1 MNTWQDRLLEL
12 LKHSDLKTMTE
23 LCRVAGIATS
33 TFSTALKGS
42 HTPKRA
48 TLDKVARVLGTTTD
62 YLLEGEENEA
72 PALVNEV
79 PLLNAEQITDWLS
92 LRLKLSTVAERVRP
106 PEPVHKLC
114 FSWRVDTVD
123 MSPFT
128 LNSTVVIDPDFDFVR
143 RHPKERIYVLAVRK
157 RPVVH
162 QVSFGQIEAAYE
174 RALAGREQRTVP
186 PEYESHQHHAALVE
200 LAKTVCGYEL
210 LSTERRTHYTLNFD
224 EYQIVGR
231 VKYSMQYY

>member
-48 TLDKVARVLGTTTD
+48 TLDKVARVLGTTTE

-79 PLLNAEQITDWLS
+79 PLLSAEQITGWLNLS
-92 LRLKLSTVAERVRP
+92 LKLSSIGERVRP

-123 MSPFT
+123 MTPFT
-128 LNSTVVIDPDFDFVR
+128 LGSTVVIDPDFDFVR
-143 RHPKERIYVLAVRK
+143 RHPKERMYVLAVRK

-162 QVSFGQIEAAYE
+162 QVSFNQISDLVEESLTA
-174 RALAGREQRTVP
+174 RKRQSMT
-186 PEYESHQHHAALVE
+186 PEYEQFEHHAALVE

-210 LSTERRTHYTLNFD
+210 LSTERRTYRSLDFN